1 MDGEKEDAVLD
12 HAIYYVLHR
21 TYPGELTK
29 EEKRAVR
36 KRATN
41 LIVEKGEVFLKKKER
56 KVCVSASV
64 LRATYRALATI

>member
-21 TYPGELTK
+21 SYPPELTK
-29 EEKRAVR
+29 EKKRAVR

-41 LIVEKGEVFLKKKER
+41 LVVEKGDIFLKKKER
-56 KVCVSASV
+56 KVCNPHP
-64 LRATYRALATI
+64 L